1 MVSAQ
6 LEYPQSRVPS
16 RVPSERSYLQDSIRR
31 LGEVMRAG
39 ATRRRGEPSVV
50 RILVVDDDVLLT
62 SIVRRGLQESGH
74 VVDVE
79 IDGPSGE
86 STALAGAY
94 DAIVLDVAL
103 PGRDGLAVARAL
115 RRAELSTPV
124 LMLTARDTVD
134 DVVAGITAGADDYL
148 RKPFAFAE
156 LEARLHAIARRS
168 PARPPVDEL
177 RCGPLAL
184 DLAAR
189 IARIGEMP
197 LVFTARE
204 LAFLEVFLRN
214 PGRALTRPMLEDVLW
229 DRDRDTTSNLVD
241 VYVGRLRAKLAR
253 AGAPALLETVR
264 GIGYRLRCD
273 APA

>member
-1 MVSAQ
+1 
-6 LEYPQSRVPS
+6 
-16 RVPSERSYLQDSIRR
+16 
-31 LGEVMRAG
+31 
-39 ATRRRGEPSVV
+39 V
-50 RILVVDDDVLLT
+50 RILIVDDDVRLT
-62 SIVRRGLQESGH
+62 EVVRRGLEESGH

-79 IDGPSGE
+79 VDGPSGE
-86 STALAGAY
+86 STALAAAY

-115 RRAELSTPV
+115 RRSGRPTPV
-124 LMLTARDTVD
+124 LMLTARDTVE
-134 DVVAGITAGADDYL
+134 DVVAGIAAGADDYL

-168 PARPPVDEL
+168 PARAPVDEL

-184 DLAAR
+184 DVGAR
-189 IARIGEMP
+189 IARIGDTP
-197 LVFTARE
+197 LALTARE
-204 LAFLEVFLRN
+204 LAYLEVFLRN
-214 PGRALTRPMLEDVLW
+214 PGRALTRPMLEDLLW

-264 GIGYRLRCD
+264 GIGYRLR
-273 APA
+273 ANASA